1 MLNVKGAELTG
12 RRLISNKFIEIDRT
26 AAIELPSNM
35 EGWLDTNSLARFVIE
50 IVEQLDTGEIE
61 GSYKG
66 GGSAPY
72 PPKMMLALLFYCYA
86 KGIFASRQIEQATY
100 ELIPVLYITGGTHPD
115 HDSINTFRRRF
126 LEQLEPL
133 FVQILSYACTLGI
146 FKLGDISID
155 GTKIQANASKH
166 KAMSWEYANKLEVQ
180 LQAEVE
186 ALLHKSQTESGET
199 FGDIDIPQELQ
210 RRKERLEK
218 IAQVKAE
225 IEKRA
230 QARSEEAQAEYEAKL
245 KERAAKEKAQGRKLG
260 GKKPKAPEA
269 GPKAKD
275 QVNFTDGDSRIM
287 PVSGG
292 GFEQAYNAQAAVDMD
307 TMLIVVNHVSQNP
320 NDKQEVEPALT
331 ELNQLPENLGQ
342 VKRAALDSGFF
353 SQDNAQRLAENEI
366 EPYIAC
372 GRQSHNLT
380 LEERL
385 AAVPAPL
392 ENPDA
397 FAAMKHRLKTE
408 VGKQFYA
415 QRKSTVEPVFGIIKE
430 VMGFRRFLL
439 RGLNAV
445 TGEWNLVC
453 IAFNLKRLCRLS
465 A

>member
-1 MLNVKGAELTG
+1 MLNFPYSELTG
-12 RRLISNKFIEIDRT
+12 RKLISNKFIEIDRT
-26 AAIELPSNM
+26 VAIKLPSNM
-35 EGWLDTNSLARFVIE
+35 EGWLDTNSLARFVVE
-50 IVEQLDTGEIE
+50 VVEQLDTSEIE

-72 PPKMMLALLFYCYA
+72 SPKMMLALLFYCYA
-86 KGIFASRQIEQATY
+86 KGIFSSRQIEKATY

-126 LEQLEPL
+126 LAQLQPL
-133 FVQILSYACTLGI
+133 FVQILEYACRLGI

-186 ALLHKSQTESGET
+186 TLLHKSQTEAGES

-210 RRKERLEK
+210 RRQERLEK
-218 IAQVKAE
+218 IAQVKSE
-225 IEKRA
+225 IEARA
-230 QARSEEAQAEYEAKL
+230 QARSDQEKAEYEAKL
-245 KERAAKEKAQGRKLG
+245 RERAAKEKARGRKLG

-292 GFEQAYNAQAAVDMD
+292 GFEQAYNAHASVDLG
-307 TMLIVVNHVSQNP
+307 TMLIVGNHISQNT
-320 NDKQEVEPALT
+320 NDKQEVEPALE

-353 SQDNAQRLAENEI
+353 SEDNAQRLSENEI

-372 GRQSHNLT
+372 GR
-380 LEERL
+380 
-385 AAVPAPL
+385 
-392 ENPDA
+392 
-397 FAAMKHRLKTE
+397 
-408 VGKQFYA
+408 
-415 QRKSTVEPVFGIIKE
+415 
-430 VMGFRRFLL
+430 
-439 RGLNAV
+439 
-445 TGEWNLVC
+445 
-453 IAFNLKRLCRLS
+453 LS
-465 A
+465 P

>member
-1 MLNVKGAELTG
+1 MLNFPYSELTG
-12 RRLISNKFIEIDRT
+12 RRLISNKFIKIDRT
-26 AAIELPSNM
+26 VAIELPSNL
-35 EGWLDTNSLARFVIE
+35 EGWLDKNSLARFVVE
-50 IVEQLDTGEIE
+50 VVEQLDTSEIE
-61 GSYKG
+61 GAYKG
-66 GGSAPY
+66 GGSPPY

-86 KGIFASRQIEQATY
+86 KGIFASRQIEKATY

-115 HDSINTFRRRF
+115 HDSINTFRKRF
-126 LEQLEPL
+126 LVQLQSL
-133 FVQILSYACTLGI
+133 FVQILEYACTLGI

-166 KAMSWEYANKLEVQ
+166 KAMSWEYANKLSVQ

-186 ALLHKSQTESGET
+186 ALLHKSQTEAGEN

-210 RRKERLEK
+210 RRQERLEK

-225 IEKRA
+225 IEARA
-230 QARSEEAQAEYEAKL
+230 QARAEREKAEYEAKL
-245 KERAAKEKAQGRKLG
+245 RERATKEKVRGRKLG
-260 GKKPKAPEA
+260 GKQPKTPEA

-275 QVNFTDGDSRIM
+275 QVNFTDEESRIM
-287 PVSGG
+287 PTSGG
-292 GFEQAYNAQAAVDMD
+292 GFEQAYNAHASVDMD
-307 TMLIVVNHVSQNP
+307 TMLIVGNHISQNP
-320 NDKQEVEPALT
+320 NDKQEVKPALT
-331 ELNQLPENLGQ
+331 QLNQLPETLGQ

-353 SQDNAQRLAENEI
+353 SEDNAQRLVENEI

-372 GRQSHNLT
+372 GRQSHNVT

-385 AAVPAPL
+385 ATAGAPP
-392 ENPDA
+392 ENPDVVT
-397 FAAMKHRLKTE
+397 AMKYRLKTE
-408 VGKQFYA
+408 IGKQFYA

-445 TGEWNLVC
+445 TGEWTLVC
-453 IAFNLKRLCRLS
+453 IAFNLKRLCTLS